1 MKWLARLLAWDGILP
16 AIVWAIPAILNI
28 ALPDGELI
36 CLTLSILLPIAALL
50 ARFFMGREMI
60 ASNGCSPLFRQVQVA
75 CLCVGLFILMCLDS
89 LLIVLL
95 SLNLP
100 GNPDRQAGVVIV
112 IFLMGYLP
120 YLAFLAVAIYPGS
133 NSPTEA
139 AGGHEIRAENQVPLQ
154 ARSSP

>member
-1 MKWLARLLAWDGILP
+1 MNWLARLLAWDGVLP
-16 AIVWAIPAILNI
+16 AMVWAIPAVLNMI
-28 ALPDGELI
+28 LPDGELI

-50 ARFFMGREMI
+50 VRFSVGRAMI
-60 ASNGCSPLFRQVQVA
+60 ASNGCSPLFRHVQIV

-100 GNPDRQAGVVIV
+100 GNPDREVGVVIV

-120 YLAFLAVAIYPGS
+120 YLAFLAVAMYPGAS
-133 NSPTEA
+133 AETE
-139 AGGHEIRAENQVPLQ
+139 ENERTAQT
-154 ARSSP
+154 